1 MKKVN
6 ILLLLL
12 FNCMFLYAQNG
23 ISGYVNI
30 SDFEHWE
37 KEVTLYEVDMNG
49 TALKVKDDLL
59 AKATIDDSGYF
70 EFSGILFEGHDRFYK
85 IEIKDLQDRQL
96 PFPNYKIFIFNNTD
110 SLYFHKGGQLFDGY
124 TNSNLADLEW
134 QKLNQFTAHLNLS
147 DDSVFQKKYKPYVKD
162 SLQILMVKLIS
173 IKQLKDKK
181 LLERDV
187 RENESYYRDLLTS
200 FQSSDLDPHDY
211 AYLENQITKVE
222 LSDVSQKYQTSLLWN
237 IIAALIIIGLLFSY
251 FKLKQN
257 APNQLQLATVPLS
270 KQEQNIKN
278 LILEGKSNKEIA
290 GELFISI
297 STVKT
302 HITNLYKKLGVS
314 NRKEILKK
322 NDRKH

>member
-1 MKKVN
+1 MKKIN
-6 ILLLLL
+6 ILLLFL
-12 FNCMFLYAQNG
+12 FYCFSLQAQNG

-30 SDFEHWE
+30 ADFENWE
-37 KEVTLYEVDMNG
+37 KEVTLYEVDMSGNE
-49 TALKVKDDLL
+49 LKVNDDLL

-70 EFSGILFEGHDRFYK
+70 EFSGILFEEKDRFYK
-85 IEIKDLQDRQL
+85 VELKGIDDRPL
-96 PFPNYKIFIFNNTD
+96 PFPNYTIFVFNNTD
-110 SLYFHKGGQLFDGY
+110 SLYFHKGGQLFESY

-134 QKLNQFTAHLNLS
+134 QKFNQFNSNHNLS
-147 DDSVFQKKYKPYVKD
+147 NDSVFQKKYKPYLKD

-181 LLERDV
+181 LLEKDV
-187 RENESYYRDLLTS
+187 RENEAYYRALLED

-222 LSDVSQKYQTSLLWN
+222 LSDVNFKYQTSLLWN
-237 IIAALIIIGLLFSY
+237 LVATLLIIGLIFSY
-251 FKLKQN
+251 FRLKQKSETPLQVV
-257 APNQLQLATVPLS
+257 APQLST
-270 KQEQNIKN
+270 QEENIKN
-278 LILEGKSNKEIA
+278 LILAGKTNKEIA

-314 NRKEILKK
+314 NRKEILKE
-322 NDRKH
+322 NDRKQ